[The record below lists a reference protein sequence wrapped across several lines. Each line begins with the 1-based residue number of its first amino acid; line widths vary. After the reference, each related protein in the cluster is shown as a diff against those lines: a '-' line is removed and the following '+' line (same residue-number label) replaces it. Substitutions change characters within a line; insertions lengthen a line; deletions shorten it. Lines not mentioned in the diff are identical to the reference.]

1 MVALDWI
8 GRLLDRSRRAELIET
23 GSVERPQLD
32 ASRLPAGT
40 PHGQSVYEC
49 PHCHSRL
56 TDFDL
61 GSG

>member
-23 GSVERPQLD
+23 RKVEHPHRD
-32 ASRLPAGT
+32 AQRLPASPRGR
-40 PHGQSVYEC
+40 SVYEC
-49 PHCHSRL
+49 PHCHTRL

-61 GSG
+61 ETG

>member
-23 GSVERPQLD
+23 GNVERPQPD
-32 ASRLPAGT
+32 ASRLPANT
-40 PHGQSVYEC
+40 PQRRSVYEC
-49 PHCHSRL
+49 PHCHTRL